1 MTEGRIERG
10 EWGGAVCLHCHVLDF
25 RTRLTGTMSLPFTY
39 LLRIWFVGNDGWKA
53 EWLDD
58 RSRVRETHQWDRLGQ
73 LALSGSG
80 DT

>member
-1 MTEGRIERG
+1 
-10 EWGGAVCLHCHVLDF
+10 
-25 RTRLTGTMSLPFTY
+25 MSLPFTY
-39 LLRIWFVGNDGWKA
+39 LLRIWFVGNDGWTD

-58 RSRVRETHQWDRLGQ
+58 RSGVRKNHEWDRLGQ

>member
-1 MTEGRIERG
+1 
-10 EWGGAVCLHCHVLDF
+10 
-25 RTRLTGTMSLPFTY
+25 MSLPSTY
-39 LLRIWFVGNDGWKA
+39 RLRIWFVGNDGWKA

-58 RSRVRETHQWDRLGQ
+58 RIRVRETHQWDRLGQ